1 MAQDAKAE
9 ISACNRRFEALVK
22 EGQMEGLGRL
32 YTEQARLLPPDA
44 RPVTGRDAIGKFW
57 EGAAAKLGVT
67 SIKLGTQTLDVY
79 GDVANE
85 VGEATI
91 GLGAAGS
98 ATAKYI
104 VLWRRVGGQWYL
116 DVDIWNMT
124 PAG

>member
-1 MAQDAKAE
+1 MAENAKAE

-22 EGQMEGLGRL
+22 DGKIEDIGRL

-44 RPVTGRDAIGKFW
+44 RAVTGRDAIGKFW
-57 EGAAAKLGVT
+57 MSAAAKLGIK
-67 SIKLGTQTLDVY
+67 SIRLETRTLDVH

-98 ATAKYI
+98 AQAKYI